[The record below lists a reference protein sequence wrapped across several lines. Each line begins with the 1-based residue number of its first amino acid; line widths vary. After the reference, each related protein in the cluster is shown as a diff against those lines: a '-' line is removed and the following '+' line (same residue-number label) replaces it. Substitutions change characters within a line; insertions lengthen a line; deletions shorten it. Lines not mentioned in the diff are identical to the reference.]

1 MTSGAER
8 GDDGA
13 GVLFD
18 LFRRLARLVEG
29 AADPDS
35 GADLHE
41 VGDIFRIHAPH
52 GEDRSLDDGFLVL
65 DVARPEAGGEEFQ
78 KIRSG
83 LQGGKAL
90 GRRRGKSCDADK
102 VFSVQYHPESAPG
115 PKDST
120 HLFTRFTELMS
131 K

>member
-41 VGDIFRIHAPH
+41 IGDVFRIHAPH

-83 LQGGKAL
+83 LQGREAFARGEKA
-90 GRRRGKSCDADK
+90 GDGDE
-102 VFSVQYHPESAPG
+102 PEA
-115 PKDST
+115 
-120 HLFTRFTELMS
+120 FRFPDDINVLLLYR
-131 K
+131 